1 MATNDRVP
9 EVYARLG
16 VKPVINAQSWVTMLG
31 GSLMRPEVLRAM
43 DEAAT
48 AFVDLADLT
57 RAGGRIVARA
67 TGAEAGL
74 VVAGASAGNVLMAA
88 AAMTGTD
95 RAKVDQLPDTSGMP
109 SEILMFKGGRNS
121 YDKSFVTAGAEI
133 VEFGSTSGAQ
143 TYHLEAAINENIAGL
158 AWVVAPFQ
166 HYPFPLEQAIEIAHA
181 HNIPVLVDA
190 AAEVPPIDNLT
201 WFTKIGADMVTFS
214 GGKGIGGPQNAGLLA
229 GSKELID
236 AAYLHMFNLGSG
248 TVGIGRPSKVTKET
262 LVGMTTALEL
272 FVESDHEATW
282 AGWRDQ
288 ANHIVGRLNNIPGL
302 HVVLEDGDINRQGPQ
317 AVIYQESDWRGPSF
331 PDVRKQLTDGDPSI
345 RVGGGG
351 YKGEIN
357 IVLVNVQPGEEVIIA
372 DRLEDLLRG

>member
-1 MATNDRVP
+1 
-9 EVYARLG
+9 
-16 VKPVINAQSWVTMLG
+16 
-31 GSLMRPEVLRAM
+31 M

-48 AFVDLADLT
+48 AFVDLEELT
-57 RAGGRIVARA
+57 RAGGQVVARA
-67 TGAEAGL
+67 TGSEAGL

-95 RAKVDQLPDTSGMP
+95 RAKVDQLPDTTGMP
-109 SEILMFKGGRNS
+109 NELLMFKGGRNS
-121 YDKSFVTAGAEI
+121 YDKSFVTAGAKI
-133 VEFGSTSGAQ
+133 VEFGSMGGARS
-143 TYHLEAAINENIAGL
+143 YHLEAAINEDTVGL

-166 HYPFPLEQAIEIAHA
+166 NYPFPLEEAIEICHA
-181 HNIPVLVDA
+181 RNIPVLVDA
-190 AAEVPPIDNLT
+190 AAEVPPVDNLT
-201 WFTKIGADMVTFS
+201 RFTKIGADMVTFS

-229 GSKELID
+229 GKKDLID
-236 AAYLHMFNLGSG
+236 AAFLHMFNLGSG

-282 AGWRDQ
+282 AGWRER
-288 ANHIVGRLNNIPGL
+288 ANHIVGRLTNIPGL

-331 PDVRKQLTDGDPSI
+331 AEVRKQLTDGEPSI

-372 DRLEDLLRG
+372 DRLEDILRG

>member
-16 VKPVINAQSWVTMLG
+16 VKPVINAQSWITMLG

-57 RAGGRIVARA
+57 RAGGQIVARA

-74 VVAGASAGNVLMAA
+74 VVAGAAAGNLLMAA

-121 YDKSFVTAGAEI
+121 YDKSFVTAGAKI

-143 TYHLEAAINENIAGL
+143 TYHLEAAINENTAGL

-166 HYPFPLEQAIEIAHA
+166 RYPFPLEEAIEIAHA

-201 WFTKIGADMVTFS
+201 RFTKIGADMVTFS

-229 GSKELID
+229 GTKELID

-262 LVGMTTALEL
+262 LVGMITALEL

-288 ANHIVGRLNNIPGL
+288 ANHIIGRLKNIPGL
-302 HVVLEDGDINRQGPQ
+302 HIVLEDGDINRQGPQ

-372 DRLEDLLRG
+372 DRLEDILRG

>member
-166 HYPFPLEQAIEIAHA
+166 RYPFPLEQAIEIAHA

-201 WFTKIGADMVTFS
+201 RFTKIGADMVTFS

>member
-1 MATNDRVP
+1 LATNDRVP

-166 HYPFPLEQAIEIAHA
+166 RYPFPLEQAIEIAHA

-201 WFTKIGADMVTFS
+201 RFTKIGADMVTFS